1 MSKEDEDKWL
11 KIWQKEGVF
20 EAEINIKQP
29 KIFVNAPF
37 PYMNGPLHI
46 GHAFTYT
53 RLDTF
58 ARYKRMRGYNVLFPF
73 AWHWTGEAV
82 AGQSIRLLKGDPTV
96 IRAFVEID
104 GIPKEELPKFTSP
117 YNLAEYY
124 TQVSRTALMRLGL
137 SIDWRR
143 EFFTTSYNK
152 GFSKFIEW
160 QYLKLRSK
168 NYVIRGSHPVVWC
181 PFDQSPTGDHD
192 RLEGEGVS
200 PEELFL
206 VYFKMN
212 EEFLAAA
219 TFRPETLY
227 GATNV
232 WILPSGEYV
241 KAEIDGKQLIASEEF
256 AQKIIEQER
265 VVKIKEKLTGKDL
278 IGKKCVVP
286 LSGQVVPI
294 LPASFVDVN
303 YGTGIVYSVPAHA
316 PYDWLALRDIQRT
329 PPDELKDIVNEIKP
343 ISIIRVEGFGEYPAI
358 ELVDQLQVK
367 DQNDKQAEKA
377 TEVVYSKEFHTGF
390 MKENCGPLSG
400 MPVKDAKNK
409 ALEALIAEG
418 LGDKAYDLPQMVK
431 CRCGTRCIVK
441 ILKDQWF
448 LNYSDLEWK
457 RQTKELVN
465 SIKVFPEE
473 SRAWYIATIDWLNNW
488 PCARKTGM
496 GTPMPWDKD
505 WIIETLSDS
514 TIYMAYYIISKYVNS
529 NQIQPDQMIPEFFD
543 YVFLGEGNL
552 KELSEKIKLDS
563 RVIERVREDFLYWYP
578 VDLRNSAKELIPNH
592 LTFFLFQHVAIFPKE
607 MWPKGVSVNGMIT
620 IEGKKM
626 SKSRGV
632 FTTIAKEL
640 DKYGADV
647 VRATLVYGAEGM
659 DDPDWNEDVTKL
671 MQQKIKSLSDFV
683 LELKEKAV
691 NKDKEF
697 FEKLLLSEIKSIVL
711 NEEKCLEEMK
721 TKSAFQLAF
730 FDFQNVIRRYL
741 KQVGTP
747 ERSTTE
753 QVIEIWIKI
762 LAPFIPFTCEELW
775 KQFGHRTLI
784 SKETWPFIS
793 ITKEDK
799 VLQVQSKLVE
809 GLITDIKEIQKIA
822 KTKSNNVYIYVAPK
836 DFTTMAIN
844 YLTCIDEGLDQRE
857 ALKRISGEL
866 RDKRLLN
873 NIPLLIKLS
882 NIVDKGMVKE
892 VIDIKDFN
900 ELEIYQNS
908 KQYIEK
914 ETGTV
919 IKIFSS
925 DQTERYDPKHKARNA
940 IPFRPAI
947 YIEEG
952 GKELL

>member
-1 MSKEDEDKWL
+1 MSKENEDKWI
-11 KIWQKEGVF
+11 KVWQETGAF
-20 EAEINIKQP
+20 EADANTKQP
-29 KIFVNAPF
+29 KVFVNAPF

-82 AGQSIRLLKGDPTV
+82 AGQSIRLIKGDPAV

-104 GIPKEELPKFTSP
+104 GIPKEELSKFTSP

-124 TQVSRTALMRLGL
+124 TRVSRTALMRLGL

-168 NYVIRGSHPVVWC
+168 KYVVRGSHPVVWC

-232 WILPSGEYV
+232 WILPSGEYI
-241 KAEIDGKQLIASEEF
+241 KAEIDGKQLIVSKEF
-256 AQKIIEQER
+256 AQKITEQDK
-265 VVKIKEKLTGKDL
+265 VVRIKEKLMGKDL
-278 IGKKCVVP
+278 IGKKCTVP
-286 LSGQVVPI
+286 LSGQVIPI

-329 PPDELKDIVNEIKP
+329 PPDELKDIVKEIKP
-343 ISIIRVEGFGEYPAI
+343 ISIIKVEGFGEYPAI

-377 TEVVYSKEFHTGF
+377 TEIVYSKEFHTGF

-400 MPVKDAKNK
+400 MSVKDAKNK
-409 ALEALIAEG
+409 ALEELIANG
-418 LGDKAYDLPQMVK
+418 LGDKAYDLPQTVR

-448 LNYSDLEWK
+448 LNYSDPEWK

-529 NQIQPDQMIPEFFD
+529 NQIQPDQMTPEFFD
-543 YVFLGEGNL
+543 CVLLGEGNL
-552 KELSEKIKLDS
+552 KEVSEKIKLDPK
-563 RVIERVREDFLYWYP
+563 IMERIREDFLYWYP

-626 SKSRGV
+626 SKSRGI

-659 DDPDWNEDVTKL
+659 DDPDWNDNITKL
-671 MQQKIKSLSDFV
+671 MQQKVNSLFDFITE
-683 LELKEKAV
+683 LEENAVDKEKG
-691 NKDKEF
+691 F
-697 FEKLLLSEIKSIVL
+697 FEKLLLSEVKSMVL
-711 NEEKCLEEMK
+711 GEEKYLEEMK
-721 TKSAFQLAF
+721 TKSAFQIAF
-730 FDFQNVIRRYL
+730 FDFQNVIKKYL
-741 KQVGTP
+741 RQVGAP
-747 ERSTTE
+747 ERSTIE
-753 QVIEIWIKI
+753 QVIGIWIKV

-775 KQFGHRTLI
+775 KRTGNQTLV
-784 SKETWPFIS
+784 SKEKWPTLN
-793 ITKEDK
+793 ITEEDRI
-799 VLQVQSKLVE
+799 LQVQSRLIE
-809 GLITDIKEIQKIA
+809 ELITDVKEIQKVA
-822 KTKSNNVYIYVAPK
+822 KTKSNEVYIYVSPTWL
-836 DFTTMAIN
+836 TTIAIN
-844 YLTCIDEGLDQRE
+844 YLTYIEEGLTQKE
-857 ALKRISGEL
+857 ALRRVSGETM
-866 RDKRLLN
+866 DKRLFI

-882 NIVDKGMVKE
+882 NTVDKGMIKE
-892 VIDIKDFN
+892 IKGIKNFN

-908 KQYIEK
+908 RQYIER

-919 IKIFSS
+919 VKIFSS
-925 DQTERYDPKHKARNA
+925 DQIEKYDPKDRARNA

-947 YIEEG
+947 YIE
-952 GKELL
+952 